1 MEPNSTTDPF
11 QQEIIALF
19 AAEAQEWIGQ
29 VETALHELE
38 AGPPQFRCVKL
49 FETIRNGVTNLGG
62 SAATVERPD
71 IEKLAFAM
79 LPHLEAIEGQG
90 RVSSAGQ
97 CAALRESLEHLATAI
112 QRLIPSAI
120 PAAAAGA
127 QPSAA
132 PAMEG
137 RSAPAPAAAAA
148 STTLTGPIIDALIEL
163 QQSRAES
170 AETTRALVDSLVQLP
185 AGGADRGV
193 VTGDRAAIVRNLK
206 ELDALD
212 AQLLADVQQRM
223 PNIHKAF
230 SSLKA
235 GGAGAFASNGSLDG
249 VLQDVVHLRDEAFA
263 AGASSVMSFFKG
275 LHSWL
280 SLVARQQISVPAQR
294 FDAVESRLNS
304 ALTVTQ
310 QWVDVGRMKKANVE
324 QFLGK

>member
-19 AAEAQEWIGQ
+19 AAEAQEWISQ

-38 AGPPQFRCVKL
+38 AGPPQFRCAKL

-71 IEKLAFAM
+71 IEKLSYAM

-97 CAALRESLEHLATAI
+97 CAALRESLEHLANAL
-112 QRLIPSAI
+112 QRLIPS
-120 PAAAAGA
+120 PAAAFTAT
-127 QPSAA
+127 QPAA
-132 PAMEG
+132 
-137 RSAPAPAAAAA
+137 APAAAAVSA
-148 STTLTGPIIDALIEL
+148 PATSAAAKELTGPIIDALVEL

-170 AETTRALVDSLVQLP
+170 AETTRALVDSLIRMP
-185 AGGADRGV
+185 AGGTGQGV
-193 VTGDRAAIVRNLK
+193 VTGDRDAILRNLK

-212 AQLLADVQQRM
+212 ARLLADVQQRL
-223 PNIHKAF
+223 PNIQKAF
-230 SSLKA
+230 GSLKT
-235 GGAGAFASNGSLDG
+235 GGAAAFASNGSLEG
-249 VLQDVVHLRDEAFA
+249 VLQDVVRLRDEAYA
-263 AGASSVMSFFKG
+263 AGALAVMSFFKG

-280 SLVARQQISVPAQR
+280 SLVARQQIAVQPQR
-294 FDAVESRLNS
+294 YEAVESRLMS
-304 ALTVTQ
+304 AVTMAQ

>member
-1 MEPNSTTDPF
+1 MEPNSTTDSF
-11 QQEIIALF
+11 QQEIVALF

-29 VETALHELE
+29 VESALRELE
-38 AGPPQFRCVKL
+38 AGPPQFRCTKL

-71 IEKLAFAM
+71 IEQLSYAM
-79 LPHLEAIEGQG
+79 LPHLEAIESQG

-97 CAALRESLEHLATAI
+97 CAALREALEVLATGI
-112 QRLIPSAI
+112 QRLIPSAAPVAGAGTAASAK
-120 PAAAAGA
+120 PAAAPAAAGA
-127 QPSAA
+127 
-132 PAMEG
+132 
-137 RSAPAPAAAAA
+137 APAAPTA
-148 STTLTGPIIDALIEL
+148 LTGPIIDALIEL

-170 AETTRALVDSLVQLP
+170 AETTKALVDSLIQLP
-185 AGGADRGV
+185 AGSGSQGV

-223 PNIHKAF
+223 PNIQKAF

-235 GGAGAFASNGSLDG
+235 EGAAAFASNGSLDG
-249 VLQDVVHLRDEAFA
+249 VLQDVVRLRDEAFA

-280 SLVARQQISVPAQR
+280 SLVARQQIAVPAQR
-294 FDAVESRLNS
+294 FEAVESRLKS
-304 ALTVTQ
+304 ALTMTQ
-310 QWVDVGRMKKANVE
+310 QWVDVGRMKKSNVE

>member
-1 MEPNSTTDPF
+1 MTDPF

-112 QRLIPSAI
+112 QRLIPSSV
-120 PAAAAGA
+120 PTAAAGV

-132 PAMEG
+132 PAAG
-137 RSAPAPAAAAA
+137 GIAAPASAAAATP
-148 STTLTGPIIDALIEL
+148 TTLTGPIIDALIEL

-170 AETTRALVDSLVQLP
+170 AETTRALVDSLIQLP
-185 AGGADRGV
+185 AGGTGQGV

-235 GGAGAFASNGSLDG
+235 GGAAAFASNGSLDG
-249 VLQDVVHLRDEAFA
+249 ILQDVVRLRDEAFA
-263 AGASSVMSFFKG
+263 AGAVSVMSFFKG

-280 SLVARQQISVPAQR
+280 SLVARQQVAVPTQR

-304 ALTVTQ
+304 ALTMTQ
-310 QWVDVGRMKKANVE
+310 QWIDVGRMKKANVE

>member
-19 AAEAQEWIGQ
+19 AAEAQDWISQ

-71 IEKLAFAM
+71 IEKLSFAM

-90 RVSSAGQ
+90 KVTSAGQ
-97 CAALRESLEHLATAI
+97 CAALRESLEILATAI
-112 QRLIPSAI
+112 QRLIPSSVPAAGAGMQ
-120 PAAAAGA
+120 PAAA
-127 QPSAA
+127 PVAA
-132 PAMEG
+132 AK
-137 RSAPAPAAAAA
+137 APAPQAAA
-148 STTLTGPIIDALIEL
+148 SPSALTGPIIDALIEL
-163 QQSRAES
+163 QHSRSES
-170 AETTRALVDSLVQLP
+170 AETTKMLVASLIQVP
-185 AGGADRGV
+185 TGGSGQGV
-193 VTGDRAAIVRNLK
+193 VTGDRDAIVRNLK

-212 AQLLADVQQRM
+212 TLLLADVQQRL
-223 PNIHKAF
+223 PNVQKAF
-230 SSLKA
+230 SLLKA
-235 GGAGAFASNGSLDG
+235 SGAQAFTSNGSLDG
-249 VLQDVVHLRDEAFA
+249 VLQDVARLRDEAFA

-275 LHSWL
+275 LHSWI
-280 SLVARQQISVPAQR
+280 SLVARQQISVPPQR
-294 FDAVESRLNS
+294 FEAVESRLKS
-304 ALTVTQ
+304 ALTLTQ

>member
-132 PAMEG
+132 PAAG
-137 RSAPAPAAAAA
+137 GGSAPAAAAA
-148 STTLTGPIIDALIEL
+148 PTTLTGPIIDALIEL

-170 AETTRALVDSLVQLP
+170 AETTRALVDSLIQLP
-185 AGGADRGV
+185 EGGTGQGV

-280 SLVARQQISVPAQR
+280 SLVVRQQISVPAQR
-294 FDAVESRLNS
+294 FDAVESRLNA
-304 ALTVTQ
+304 ALTMTQ